1 MSQRPYNG
9 PKSASN
15 RNLPMYLRVSA
26 AVVLALGVLATPNA
40 QTAMIPLEEVRPGMV
55 GIGRTVF
62 EGTTLEDFK
71 VHVLGVMRNVIG
83 PKRSL
88 ILARLEGGPLAK
100 TGVIAGMS
108 GSPVYVDGRLMGAV
122 SYSLGQF
129 STEPIAGIT
138 PIAEMID
145 ATMMGGP
152 ARNTRPVSLSAPFSP
167 QQLLEVWSG
176 DLNRS
181 KPFVADP
188 SHALLVSGGSADLTR
203 VAAMLRP
210 IAVPMTATGFDASV
224 IDPLSASFTAAG
236 FVPMSAS
243 QAQTARVTATEDR
256 PLRPG
261 DAVGVGLLTGDFEL
275 GATGTVTHVDGDR
288 VYAFGHPLY
297 NLGPTQ
303 FPMTRAVVQVVLPS
317 LMSSS
322 KLASF
327 GDVIGTVQQDRAT
340 AIAGR
345 LGPAPSLIPVTITLN
360 SDRAP
365 SKTFNFGVVRD
376 FTFTPLLTYLS
387 VANVLQ
393 SYERAAGPASYS
405 IRGSAS
411 IKSQGDLSFED
422 IFTGEQPA
430 GGAAAYVAGPLTAL
444 LKNSGEPVDV
454 EKIALTIDASEQ
466 QRSARIERVWLDTAR
481 PRSGQKAVVNVA
493 LRSARGEEIVRQVPI
508 EIPANVS
515 GPLQLIVADAARTT
529 ADDRRDTRGA
539 DMQRVSNLMRTF
551 NRARRNNRLYVRL
564 TSPDSGAVVNGEPMA
579 GLPPSVLAVMEADRN
594 GGMVGSLRSMTR
606 GEWELALDFAVSGAR
621 QLTLSLDQP

>member
-1 MSQRPYNG
+1 
-9 PKSASN
+9 
-15 RNLPMYLRVSA
+15 MYLRVFA
-26 AVVLALGVLATPNA
+26 AAVLALGVLATPNA
-40 QTAMIPLEEVRPGMV
+40 QTTTLPLEDVRPGMV

-62 EGTTLEDFK
+62 QGTELEDFK

-138 PIAEMID
+138 PIAEMVD

-152 ARNTRPVSLSAPFSP
+152 ARVTRPVSIAMPASP
-167 QQLLEVWSG
+167 RELMEIWSR
-176 DLNRS
+176 DLNRAQ
-181 KPFVADP
+181 PFVSDP
-188 SHALLVSGGSADLTR
+188 SQALLLSGASADLMR
-203 VAAMLRP
+203 IGAMLRP
-210 IAVPMTATGFDASV
+210 IAVPMTASGFDASV
-224 IDPLSASFTAAG
+224 IDAFSPSLAAAG
-236 FVPMSAS
+236 FVPVSAS
-243 QAQTARVTATEDR
+243 QAPGAPVNASTDR
-256 PLRPG
+256 LLRPG

-303 FPMTRAVVQVVLPS
+303 FPMTRATVQVVLPS

-327 GDVIGTVQQDRAT
+327 GEVIGTVQQDRAT

-345 LGPAPSLIPVTITLN
+345 LGAGPSLIPVTITLN

-387 VANVLQ
+387 VANVLT
-393 SYERAAGPASYS
+393 SYERGAGPASFA

-422 IFTGEQPA
+422 IFTGDQPA
-430 GGAAAYVAGPLTAL
+430 GGAAAYIAGPLTAL
-444 LKNSGEPVDV
+444 LKNSAEPVDV
-454 EKIALTIDASEQ
+454 EKIALTIDATEH
-466 QRSARIERVWLDTAR
+466 QRSARIDRVWLDTTR
-481 PRSGQKAVVNVA
+481 PRAGQQAIVNVA

-508 EIPANVS
+508 EIPANLTGS
-515 GPLQLIVADAARTT
+515 LQLIVADAARTT
-529 ADDRRDTRGA
+529 ADDRRETRGA
-539 DMQRVSNLMRTF
+539 DLQRVSQFMRTF

-564 TSPDSGAVVNGEPMA
+564 TSPDAGAVVNGEPMA
-579 GLPPSVLAVMEADRN
+579 GLPPSVLAVIEADRN
-594 GGMVGSLRSMTR
+594 SGTVGSLRSTTR
-606 GEWELALDFAVSGAR
+606 GEWELALDFAVTGSR

>member
-1 MSQRPYNG
+1 
-9 PKSASN
+9 
-15 RNLPMYLRVSA
+15 MYLKIFA
-26 AVVLALGVLATPNA
+26 AAVLALGVLATPYA
-40 QTAMIPLEEVRPGMV
+40 QTTTLPLEEVRPGMV
-55 GIGRTVF
+55 GVGRTVF
-62 EGTTLEDFK
+62 HGTELEDFK

-108 GSPVYVDGRLMGAV
+108 GSPVYVDGKLMGAV

-138 PIAEMID
+138 PIAEMLD

-152 ARNTRPVSLSAPFSP
+152 ARATRPVSISIPASP
-167 QQLLEVWSG
+167 AELLAIWSR
-176 DLNRS
+176 DLNRAQ
-181 KPFVADP
+181 PFAGDP
-188 SHALLVSGGSADLTR
+188 SQVLVMSGASSDLTP
-203 VAAMLRP
+203 VGAMLRP
-210 IAVPMTATGFDASV
+210 IAVPMTASGFDASV
-224 IDPLSASFTAAG
+224 LDPLSPSLTAAG

-243 QAQTARVTATEDR
+243 QAQGARVSATADR

-275 GATGTVTHVDGDR
+275 GATGTVTHIDGDR

-297 NLGPTQ
+297 NLGPTE

-317 LMSSS
+317 LMASS

-327 GDVIGTVQQDRAT
+327 GEVIGTVHQDRAT

-387 VANVLQ
+387 VANVLT
-393 SYERAAGPASYS
+393 SYERGAGPASYA

-411 IKSQGDLSFED
+411 IKSQGELSFED

-430 GGAAAYVAGPLTAL
+430 GGAAAYVAGPLAAL
-444 LKNSGEPVDV
+444 LKNSGEQVDV
-454 EKIALTIDASEQ
+454 EKIALTIDATEQ
-466 QRSARIERVWLDTAR
+466 QRSARIERVWLDTTR
-481 PRSGQKAVVNVA
+481 PRSGHTAIVNVA
-493 LRSARGEEIVRQVPI
+493 LRSVRGEEIVRKVPI
-508 EIPANVS
+508 EIPANLS
-515 GPLQLIVADAARTT
+515 GSLQLIVADAARTT

-539 DMQRVSNLMRTF
+539 DMQRVSQLMRTF
-551 NRARRNNRLYVRL
+551 NRARRNNRIYVRL

-594 GGMVGSLRSMTR
+594 SGTVGTLRTMTR
-606 GEWELALDFAVSGAR
+606 GEWELALDFAVTGSR

>member
-1 MSQRPYNG
+1 MNSR
-9 PKSASN
+9 
-15 RNLPMYLRVSA
+15 LA
-26 AVVLALGVLATPNA
+26 AAAILALGVLATPNA
-40 QTAMIPLEEVRPGMV
+40 QTTMLPLEEVRPGMV
-55 GIGRTVF
+55 GVGRTVF
-62 EGTTLEDFK
+62 QGTELEDFK

-138 PIAEMID
+138 PIAEMLD
-145 ATMMGGP
+145 ATMMGGGTT
-152 ARNTRPVSLSAPFSP
+152 RTTRPVSLDTPFSP
-167 QQLLEVWSG
+167 QQLLEVWSR
-176 DLNRS
+176 DLNRVQ
-181 KPFVADP
+181 PFVTDP
-188 SHALLVSGGSADLTR
+188 SQALLVSGASADLTR
-203 VAAMLRP
+203 VGAMLRP
-210 IAVPMTATGFDASV
+210 IAVPMTASGFDASV
-224 IDPLSASFTAAG
+224 IDPFSPSLTAAG
-236 FVPMSAS
+236 FVPMSS
-243 QAQTARVTATEDR
+243 SSGTQPARVSASEDR

-275 GATGTVTHVDGDR
+275 GATGTVTHIDGDR

-303 FPMTRAVVQVVLPS
+303 FPMTKAVVQVVLPS
-317 LMSSS
+317 LMASS

-365 SKTFNFGVVRD
+365 SKTFSFGVVRD

-387 VANVLQ
+387 VANVLT
-393 SYERAAGPASYS
+393 SYERGAGPASYA

-411 IKSQGDLSFED
+411 IKSQGELSFED

-454 EKIALTIDASEQ
+454 EKIALTIDATEH
-466 QRSARIERVWLDTAR
+466 QRSARIERVWLDTTR
-481 PRSGQKAVVNVA
+481 PRSGHKAVVHVA
-493 LRSARGEEIVRQVPI
+493 LRSARGEEIVRQIPI
-508 EIPANVS
+508 EIPANLS

-539 DMQRVSNLMRTF
+539 DMQRVSQLMRTF
-551 NRARRNNRLYVRL
+551 NRARKNNRLYVRL
-564 TSPDSGAVVNGEPMA
+564 TSSDSGAVVNGEPMA

-594 GGMVGSLRSMTR
+594 SGTVASLRSMTR
-606 GEWELALDFAVSGAR
+606 GEWEIALDFAVTGSR
-621 QLTLSLDQP
+621 QLNLTLDQP

>member
-1 MSQRPYNG
+1 
-9 PKSASN
+9 
-15 RNLPMYLRVSA
+15 MYLRTFA
-26 AVVLALGVLATPNA
+26 AVTLGIGVLIATPVA
-40 QTAMIPLEEVRPGMV
+40 QTATLPLDQVRPGMV
-55 GIGRTVF
+55 GVGRTVF
-62 EGTTLEDFK
+62 SGTQLEEFT
-71 VHVLGVMRNVIG
+71 VHVLGVMRNIIG
-83 PKRSL
+83 PQRSL

-122 SYSLGQF
+122 SYALGQF
-129 STEPIAGIT
+129 STEAIAGIT
-138 PIAEMID
+138 PIAEMVD
-145 ATMMGGP
+145 ATMPAAP
-152 ARNTRPVSLSAPFSP
+152 ARRLRPAAIAFPASP
-167 QQLLEVWSG
+167 Q
-176 DLNRS
+176 DLMAMWARDLGVAR
-181 KPFVADP
+181 PFVADP
-188 SHALLVSGGSADLTR
+188 AQALVVSGGADLTR
-203 VAAMLRP
+203 MSAMLRP
-210 IAVPMTATGFDASV
+210 IAVPMIASGFHASV
-224 IDPLSASFTAAG
+224 LDPLSPTLAAAG
-236 FVPMSAS
+236 FVPMTSSQSPGAGRSAGH
-243 QAQTARVTATEDR
+243 DR

-297 NLGPTQ
+297 NLGPTE

-327 GDVIGTVQQDRAT
+327 GEVVGTVQQDRAT

-345 LGPAPSLIPVTITLN
+345 LGPGPSLIPVTITLH

-365 SKTFNFGVVRD
+365 SKTFSFGVVRD

-387 VANVLQ
+387 VANVLT
-393 SYERAAGPASYS
+393 SYERGAGPASFS

-411 IKSQGDLSFED
+411 IRAQGELSFED

-444 LKNSGEPVDV
+444 LKTSGEPVDV
-454 EKIALTIDASEQ
+454 ERISLTIDASEQ
-466 QRSARIERVWLDTAR
+466 QRSARIERVWLDTTR
-481 PRSGQKAVVNVA
+481 PRAGQSTIVHVA
-493 LRSARGEEIVRQVPI
+493 LRSSRGEEIVRQIPI
-508 EIPANVS
+508 EIPANLS
-515 GPLQLIVADAARTT
+515 GSLQLIVADAARTT

-539 DMQRVSNLMRTF
+539 DLQRVSQLMRSF

-564 TSPDSGAVVNGEPMA
+564 TSPDAGAVVNGEPMA
-579 GLPPSVLAVMEADRN
+579 GLPPSVLAVIEADRN
-594 GGMVGSLRSMTR
+594 SGTVGALRTMTR
-606 GEWELALDFAVSGAR
+606 GEWELALDVAVTGAR

>member
-1 MSQRPYNG
+1 MH
-9 PKSASN
+9 
-15 RNLPMYLRVSA
+15 LRTLFA
-26 AVVLALGVLATPNA
+26 AALALGVLAAAPVA
-40 QTAMIPLEEVRPGMV
+40 QMTYLPLDQVRPGMIGV
-55 GIGRTVF
+55 GRTVF
-62 EGTTLEDFK
+62 SGTTLEDFK
-71 VHVLGVMRNVIG
+71 VEVLGVMRNVIG
-83 PKRSL
+83 PKRNL

-108 GSPVYVDGRLMGAV
+108 GSPVYVDGKLMGAV

-138 PIAEMID
+138 PIDEMID
-145 ATMMGGP
+145 ATMLSGTS
-152 ARNTRPVSLSAPFSP
+152 RVTRPVALSLHPTP
-167 QQLLEVWSG
+167 RELLEIWSR
-176 DLNRS
+176 DLAIS
-181 KPFVADP
+181 KPFVDEA
-188 SHALLVSGGSADLTR
+188 SQALVLSGASADLSR
-203 VAAMLRP
+203 MGAMLRP
-210 IAVPMTATGFDASV
+210 IAVPMIASGFDAAVFDS
-224 IDPLSASFTAAG
+224 ISSSFSAAG
-236 FVPMSAS
+236 FVALSSGLSSGPSHPQSPGAGLSAANP
-243 QAQTARVTATEDR
+243 Q

-303 FPMTRAVVQVVLPS
+303 FPMTRATVQVVLPS

-327 GDVIGTVQQDRAT
+327 GEVVGTVQQDRAT

-345 LGPAPSLIPVTITLN
+345 LGPAPSMIPVTITLN

-365 SKTFNFGVVRD
+365 SRTFNFGVVRD

-387 VANVLQ
+387 VANVLT
-393 SYERAAGPASYS
+393 SYERGAGPASFA

-411 IKSQGDLSFED
+411 IRSEGDLSFED
-422 IFTGEQPA
+422 IFSGDQPA

-444 LKNSGEPVDV
+444 LKNSGENVEVDR
-454 EKIALTIDASEQ
+454 IALTIDASEQ
-466 QRSARIERVWLDTAR
+466 PRSARIERVWLDTTR
-481 PRSGQKAVVNVA
+481 PRSGQNAIVNVA
-493 LRSARGEEIVRQVPI
+493 LRSARGQEIVRQVPI
-508 EIPANVS
+508 QIPANLTGS
-515 GPLQLIVADAARTT
+515 LQLTVADAVRTT

-539 DMQRVSNLMRTF
+539 DMQRVSQMMRAF

-564 TSPDSGAVVNGEPMA
+564 TSPDAGAIVNGEPMA

-594 GGMVGSLRSMTR
+594 SGTVGSLRTMTR
-606 GEWELALDFAVSGAR
+606 GEWELALDFAVTGSR

>member
-1 MSQRPYNG
+1 M
-9 PKSASN
+9 
-15 RNLPMYLRVSA
+15 L
-26 AVVLALGVLATPNA
+26 
-40 QTAMIPLEEVRPGMV
+40 PLEEVRPGMV
-55 GIGRTVF
+55 GVGRTVF
-62 EGTTLEDFK
+62 QGTELEDFK

-145 ATMMGGP
+145 ATMIGGP
-152 ARNTRPVSLSAPFSP
+152 ARTLRPVALEAPFSP
-167 QQLLEVWSG
+167 QQLLEIWSR
-176 DLNRS
+176 DLNQAQ
-181 KPFVADP
+181 PFVKEP
-188 SHALLVSGGSADLTR
+188 SQALLVSGASADLTR
-203 VAAMLRP
+203 VGAMLRP
-210 IAVPMTATGFDASV
+210 IAVPMTASGFDASV
-224 IDPLSASFTAAG
+224 IDSLSPTLSAAG
-236 FVPMSAS
+236 FVPMSSS
-243 QAQTARVTATEDR
+243 QAQAPRVTASDDR

-303 FPMTRAVVQVVLPS
+303 FPMTKATVQVVLPS
-317 LMSSS
+317 LMASS

-327 GDVIGTVQQDRAT
+327 GEVIGTVQQDRAT

-345 LGPAPSLIPVTITLN
+345 IGPAPSLIPLTITLN

-393 SYERAAGPASYS
+393 SYERGAGPASYS

-430 GGAAAYVAGPLTAL
+430 GGAAAYIAGPLTAL
-444 LKNSGEPVDV
+444 LKNTGESVDV
-454 EKIALTIDASEQ
+454 EKISLTIDATEQ
-466 QRSARIERVWLDTAR
+466 QRSARIERVWLETTR
-481 PRSGQKAVVNVA
+481 PRAGQKTVVHVA
-493 LRSARGEEIVRQVPI
+493 MRSMRGEELVRQVPI

-515 GPLQLIVADAARTT
+515 GSLQLIVADAARTA

-539 DMQRVSNLMRTF
+539 DLQRVSQLMRTF
-551 NRARRNNRLYVRL
+551 NRARKNNRLYVRL
-564 TSPDSGAVVNGEPMA
+564 TSNDSGAVVNGEPMA

-594 GGMVGSLRSMTR
+594 SGTVGTLRSMTR
-606 GEWELALDFAVSGAR
+606 GEWELALDFAVTGSR
-621 QLTLSLDQP
+621 

>member
-1 MSQRPYNG
+1 
-9 PKSASN
+9 
-15 RNLPMYLRVSA
+15 MYPRIFA
-26 AVVLALGVLATPNA
+26 ALALAIGVLATPHA
-40 QTAMIPLEEVRPGMV
+40 QTTMLPLEEVRPGMV

-62 EGTTLEDFK
+62 QGTELEDFK

-88 ILARLEGGPLAK
+88 ILARLEGGPLAR

-145 ATMMGGP
+145 ATMIGGP
-152 ARNTRPVSLSAPFSP
+152 ARTMRPVSIDAPFTP
-167 QQLLEVWSG
+167 AQLLDIWSR
-176 DLNRS
+176 DLNRAQ
-181 KPFVADP
+181 PFVTDP
-188 SHALLVSGGSADLTR
+188 SQALLVSGAATDLTR
-203 VAAMLRP
+203 VGAMLRP
-210 IAVPMTATGFDASV
+210 IAVPMTASGFDASV
-224 IDPLSASFTAAG
+224 IDPLSPSLTAAG

-243 QAQTARVTATEDR
+243 QAPAPRVSASDDR

-303 FPMTRAVVQVVLPS
+303 FPMTKATVQVVLPS
-317 LMSSS
+317 LMASS

-365 SKTFNFGVVRD
+365 SKTFSFGVVRD

-393 SYERAAGPASYS
+393 SYERGAGPASYA

-411 IKSQGDLSFED
+411 IRQQGDLSFED

-430 GGAAAYVAGPLTAL
+430 GGAAAYIAGPLTAL

-454 EKIALTIDASEQ
+454 EKISLTIDATEH
-466 QRSARIERVWLDTAR
+466 QRSARIERVWLDTTR
-481 PRSGQKAVVNVA
+481 PRAGQKAVVHVA

-508 EIPANVS
+508 EIPSNVS
-515 GPLQLIVADAARTT
+515 GSLQLVVADAARTT

-539 DMQRVSNLMRTF
+539 DLQRVSQLMRTF
-551 NRARRNNRLYVRL
+551 NRARKNNRLYVRL

-594 GGMVGSLRSMTR
+594 SGTVSSLRSMTR
-606 GEWELALDFAVSGAR
+606 GEWEVALDVAVTGSR

>member
-1 MSQRPYNG
+1 MYPRVFA
-9 PKSASN
+9 ASF
-15 RNLPMYLRVSA
+15 LA
-26 AVVLALGVLATPNA
+26 IGVLLATPTA
-40 QTAMIPLEEVRPGMV
+40 QTTTLPLDEVRPGMV
-55 GIGRTVF
+55 GVGRTVF
-62 EGTTLEDFK
+62 AGTELEDFK

-122 SYSLGQF
+122 SYALGQF

-138 PIAEMID
+138 PIAEMLD
-145 ATMMGGP
+145 ATMMSAP
-152 ARNTRPVSLSAPFSP
+152 ARSTRPVSLSWPATPRE
-167 QQLLEVWSG
+167 LLEIWNR
-176 DLNRS
+176 DLGRAR
-181 KPFVADP
+181 PFVDDP
-188 SHALLVSGGSADLTR
+188 SQALIVSGGSTDLTR
-203 VAAMLRP
+203 VSAMLRP
-210 IAVPMTATGFDASV
+210 ITVPMITSGFDASV
-224 IDPLSASFTAAG
+224 IDPFAPSLSAAG
-236 FVPMSAS
+236 FVPMSSSQSPGAGITAS
-243 QAQTARVTATEDR
+243 NDR

-275 GATGTVTHVDGDR
+275 GATGTVTHVDGDK

-327 GDVIGTVQQDRAT
+327 GEVIGTVQQDRAT

-345 LGPAPSLIPVTITLN
+345 LGPGPSLIPVTITLN

-365 SKTFNFGVVRD
+365 SRTFNFGVVRD

-387 VANVLQ
+387 VANVLV
-393 SYERAAGPASYS
+393 SYERGAGPALYA

-411 IKSQGDLSFED
+411 IRSQGDLSFED
-422 IFTGEQPA
+422 IFTGDQPA

-444 LKNSGEPVDV
+444 LKNSGEQVDV
-454 EKIALTIDASEQ
+454 EKISLTIDATEQ
-466 QRSARIERVWLDTAR
+466 QRSARIERVWLDTTR
-481 PRSGQKAVVNVA
+481 PRSGQNAVVHVA
-493 LRSARGEEIVRQVPI
+493 MRSARGEEIVRQVPI
-508 EIPANVS
+508 AIPANLS
-515 GPLQLIVADAARTT
+515 GSLQLIVADAARTS

-539 DMQRVSNLMRTF
+539 DMQRVSQMMRTF

-564 TSPDSGAVVNGEPMA
+564 TTPDAGAVVNGEPMA
-579 GLPPSVLAVMEADRN
+579 GLPPSVLAVLEADRN
-594 GGMVGSLRSMTR
+594 SGSVGSLRSMTR
-606 GEWELALDFAVSGAR
+606 GEWELALDFAVTGSR
-621 QLTLSLDQP
+621 QLTLTLDQP